1 MERQQDYVLRTVEER
16 GVRFIQMW
24 FTDVLG
30 TPKSFQITPAELEN
44 ALEEGMTFDGSTI
57 DGFSRVQESDVL
69 AMPDAKTFQLLP
81 YLADGHP
88 VARVVCDVVNLD
100 GSPFEGDPR
109 HVLRRALERARSLG
123 FSFFVAPELEY
134 FYFANPDGPG
144 GPAGRPPVPLD
155 HGSYFDL
162 TTHDLASQLRR
173 ETVLTLEDMGIPVE
187 YSQHEDAPSQHEI
200 DLRYTDAMTMADT
213 VMTVR
218 MVVKEVAARN
228 GVMATFMPKPLP
240 GVQGSGM
247 HTHMSLFDG
256 DTNAFYDDSDE
267 YNLAPVARRFIAGV
281 LAHARELTA
290 VTNQWVNSY
299 KRLIVGYEAPVY
311 ISWARNNR
319 SALVRVPPT
328 KKGKRDSTRIEYR
341 APDSAANPYLA
352 FAAVL
357 AAGLTGIEREYELPP
372 EAAANLYELSPAQR
386 LAESIEAL
394 PGSLS
399 EAVDVMERSELMA
412 EVLGEHVFE
421 WFVRNKR
428 AEWADYKSEVTS
440 FEWRRYLTSL

>member
-16 GVRFIQMW
+16 GVRFVQMW

-30 TPKSFQITPAELEN
+30 TPKSFQTTPAELEN

-81 YLADGHP
+81 YLADGAP
-88 VARVVCDVVNLD
+88 VARVVCDVLNLD

-109 HVLRRALERARSLG
+109 QVLRRALERARGLG

-134 FYFANPDGPG
+134 FYFAPPLGTTDG
-144 GPAGRPPVPLD
+144 AAPVPLD
-155 HGSYFDL
+155 AGSYFDL
-162 TTHDLASQLRR
+162 TTNDLGTDLRR
-173 ETVLTLEDMGIPVE
+173 QTVLTLEDMGIPVE

-200 DLRYTDAMTMADT
+200 DLRYTDALTMADT

-228 GVMATFMPKPLP
+228 HVMATFMPKPLH

-256 DTNAFYDDSDE
+256 DNNAFYDDSDE
-267 YNLAPVARRFIAGV
+267 YNLSDVARRFIAGV
-281 LAHARELTA
+281 LVHARELTA

-299 KRLIVGYEAPVY
+299 KRLIIGYEAPVY

-341 APDSAANPYLA
+341 APDPAANPYLA

-357 AAGLTGIEREYELPP
+357 VAGLTGIEKGYDLPA

-386 LAESIEAL
+386 LAEGIDAL
-394 PGSLS
+394 PGSLA
-399 EAVDVMERSELMA
+399 EAVDAMERSELMA

-428 AEWADYKSEVTS
+428 AEWADYKAEVTA
-440 FEWRRYLTSL
+440 FELRRYLASL

>member
-1 MERQQDYVLRTVEER
+1 VERQQDYVLRTVEER

-30 TPKSFQITPAELEN
+30 TAKSFQITPAELEN
-44 ALEEGMTFDGSTI
+44 ALEEGMTFDGSSI

-134 FYFANPDGPG
+134 FYFAQADGNSG
-144 GPAGRPPVPLD
+144 KAPVPLD

-173 ETVLTLEDMGIPVE
+173 ETVLTLEDMGVPVE
-187 YSQHEDAPSQHEI
+187 YATHEDAPSQHEI

-218 MVVKEVAARN
+218 MVVKEVAARH

-267 YNLAPVARRFIAGV
+267 YNLSPVARRFIAGV
-281 LAHARELTA
+281 LTHARELTA

-299 KRLIVGYEAPVY
+299 KRLIIGHEAPVY

-319 SALVRVPPT
+319 SALVRVPHT
-328 KKGKRDSTRIEYR
+328 KKGKRESTRIEYR

-352 FAAVL
+352 FAVVL
-357 AAGLTGIEREYELPP
+357 AAGLAGVENQYELTP
-372 EAAANLYELSPAQR
+372 ELATNLFELSPAQR
-386 LAESIEAL
+386 SAEGIDAL

-399 EAVDVMERSELMA
+399 EAVDLMERSELMA
-412 EVLGEHVFE
+412 DILGEHVFE

-428 AEWADYKSEVTS
+428 AEWGDYKSEVTS

>member
-1 MERQQDYVLRTVEER
+1 M
-16 GVRFIQMW
+16 RFIQMC

-30 TPKSFQITPAELEN
+30 TAKSFQITPAELEN

-81 YLADGHP
+81 YMPDGHP

-134 FYFANPDGPG
+134 FYFDQPDGTTGKAPT
-144 GPAGRPPVPLD
+144 PLD

-173 ETVLTLEDMGIPVE
+173 ETVLTLEDMGVPVE
-187 YSQHEDAPSQHEI
+187 YAQHEDAPSQHEI

-228 GVMATFMPKPLP
+228 RVLATFMPKPLP

-247 HTHMSLFDG
+247 HTHVSLFDG

-267 YNLAPVARRFIAGV
+267 YNLSPVARRFIAGV
-281 LAHARELTA
+281 LTHARELTA

-299 KRLIVGYEAPVY
+299 KRLIIGHEAPVY

-319 SALVRVPPT
+319 SALVRVPHT
-328 KKGKRDSTRIEYR
+328 KKGKRESTRIEYR

-357 AAGLTGIEREYELPP
+357 AAGLAGVENQYELMP
-372 EAAANLYELSPAQR
+372 ELATNLFELTPAQR
-386 LAESIEAL
+386 SAEGIEAL

-399 EAVDVMERSELMA
+399 EAVDLMERSELMA
-412 EVLGEHVFE
+412 DVLGEHVFE

-428 AEWADYKSEVTS
+428 AEWADYKSEVTA